1 MFSRL
6 SPLFPYLR
14 RYWRSFA
21 WGGLALIVYN
31 CTKAM
36 IPLLIGA
43 AVTDMQH
50 SLSAAKVEH
59 HALRLL
65 AVAAVA
71 AICLYLTRQIIIGA
85 SREIEFD
92 LRNDLFQHLESQPP
106 SFFQRHRT
114 GDIMARSTN
123 DLNAVRQLL
132 GPAIM
137 YSANTLVFTA
147 AALPFMLRI
156 SPRLTLFAFLPLP
169 FASVL
174 VQYFGARIHTR
185 FERIQAM
192 FSDIS
197 AQAEENFSGAR
208 LIRAFAQE
216 DAQIAAFETSN
227 QEYIRRSLLLARLMA
242 MLWPTLE
249 FVLGVSLVVTLLVGG
264 HEVVLHHITVGQ
276 FTTYNVFMVQLTWP
290 MIAIGW
296 VVNLVQRGAASVTRI
311 NSLMT
316 EQPEID
322 DSAADPALS
331 LASTSPSI
339 NPNASTTPNP
349 SSPCFSGCHSERSE
363 ESASRTTT
371 ELSSRPKSS
380 QPYPEDAVERP
391 AVLPPNPITGHIT
404 FRNLHFA
411 YPTGPSG
418 APNPEVLHDISLDI
432 PAGSSLAI
440 VGPTGS
446 GKSTLVSL
454 IPRLQDATPGS
465 VLLDHRPLR
474 DYPLA
479 TLRSA
484 IGFVPQETFLFSTT
498 IADNIAFGAPSAD
511 ELAIEAAARTAHIAT
526 EILEFPRSFATIVG
540 ERGMTLS
547 GGQKQRT
554 AIARAILRDP
564 RILILDDALASVD
577 TYTEEQ
583 ILNGLRDA
591 MQGRT
596 TILIAHRVSTARNA
610 DRIAVLVA
618 GRIAELGTHDAL
630 LARGGYY
637 AELFEKQSLEEE
649 IVNA

>member
-1 MFSRL
+1 MFKRL

-14 RYWRSFA
+14 RYWRSFSL
-21 WGGLALIVYN
+21 GLLALLVYN
-31 CTKAM
+31 ASKAL
-36 IPLLIGA
+36 IPLVIGG

-50 SLSAAKVEH
+50 GLTATKVGYYG
-59 HALRLL
+59 LRLL
-65 AVAAVA
+65 GIAIVA
-71 AICLYLTRQIIIGA
+71 AIALYLTRQIIIGA

-92 LRNDLFQHLESQPP
+92 LRNDLFAHLSAQPP
-106 SFFQRHRT
+106 EFFQRHRT

-216 DAQIAAFETSN
+216 EAQIALFETSN

-249 FVLGVSLVVTLLVGG
+249 FVLGISLMITLLVGG

-276 FTTYNVFMVQLTWP
+276 FTTYNVYMVQLTWP

-296 VVNLVQRGAASVTRI
+296 VVNLVQRGAASVVRI
-311 NSLMT
+311 DALMT
-316 EQPEID
+316 EKPSID
-322 DSAADPALS
+322 DSAAKLS
-331 LASTSPSI
+331 EPSI
-339 NPNASTTPNP
+339 
-349 SSPCFSGCHSERSE
+349 
-363 ESASRTTT
+363 
-371 ELSSRPKSS
+371 
-380 QPYPEDAVERP
+380 Q
-391 AVLPPNPITGHIT
+391 GHIHFDHLT
-404 FRNLHFA
+404 FA
-411 YPTGPSG
+411 YPTGPT
-418 APNPEVLHDISLDI
+418 VLHDITLDI
-432 PAGSSLAI
+432 PAGTSLAI
-440 VGPTGS
+440 TGPTGS
-446 GKSTLVSL
+446 GKSTLVAL
-454 IPRLQDATPGS
+454 IPRLYDAPAGS
-465 VLLDHRPLR
+465 ITLDGRPLR
-474 DYPLA
+474 DYPLQ
-479 TLRSA
+479 TLRGA
-484 IGFVPQETFLFSTT
+484 IGYVPQETFLFSTT
-498 IADNIAFGAPSAD
+498 IADNIAFGRPAATEPEIESA
-511 ELAIEAAARTAHIAT
+511 ATTAHIAT
-526 EILEFPRSFATIVG
+526 EIRDFPAGFQTVVG

-554 AIARAILRDP
+554 AIARALLREP
-564 RILILDDALASVD
+564 QILILDDALASVD
-577 TYTEEQ
+577 THTEDQ
-583 ILNGLRDA
+583 ILTGLRQA

-596 TILIAHRVSTARNA
+596 TLLIAHRISTARNA
-610 DRIAVLVA
+610 DRIAVLID
-618 GRIAELGTHDAL
+618 GRIAELGTHDEL
-630 LARGGYY
+630 LARNGYY
-637 AELFEKQSLEEE
+637 ANLAEKQSLEEE
-649 IVNA
+649 IRVTA

>member
-1 MFSRL
+1 MFTRL

-14 RYWRSFA
+14 RYWRQFA

-31 CTKAM
+31 VAKAM
-36 IPLLIGA
+36 IPLLIGGA
-43 AVTDMQH
+43 TADIQQG
-50 SLSAAKVEH
+50 LSAAKIEH
-59 HALRLL
+59 HAVRLL

-71 AICLYLTRQIIIGA
+71 AVCLYLTRQIIIGA

-92 LRNDLFQHLESQPP
+92 LRNDLFAHLSAQPP
-106 SFFQRHRT
+106 EFFQRHRT

-137 YSANTLVFTA
+137 YSANTLVFTL

-156 SPRLTLFAFLPLP
+156 SPRLTMFAFLPLP

-174 VQYFGARIHTR
+174 VQYFGARIHKR

-249 FVLGVSLVVTLLVGG
+249 FVLGLSLMITLLVGG
-264 HEVVLHHITVGQ
+264 HEIVAHRITVAQ
-276 FTTYNVFMVQLTWP
+276 FFTYNVFMVQLTWP

-311 NSLMT
+311 NDLMT
-316 EQPEID
+316 EQPSID
-322 DSAADPALS
+322 NSAADPLLALS
-331 LASTSPSI
+331 
-339 NPNASTTPNP
+339 
-349 SSPCFSGCHSERSE
+349 FRSEAE
-363 ESASRTTT
+363 ESASRTTKN
-371 ELSSRPKSS
+371 LPSRPAAAAFADEAERSA
-380 QPYPEDAVERP
+380 EDKA
-391 AVLPPNPITGHIT
+391 ATTIYGHL
-404 FRNLHFA
+404 RLQNLTFA
-411 YPTGPSG
+411 YPTGPT
-418 APNPEVLHDISLDI
+418 VLHNITLDI
-432 PAGSSLAI
+432 PAGTSLAI
-440 VGPTGS
+440 TGPTGS
-446 GKSTLVSL
+446 GKSTLVAL
-454 IPRLQDATPGS
+454 IPRLYDAPAGEIT
-465 VLLDHRPLR
+465 LDGRPLR

-479 TLRSA
+479 TLRHA

-498 IADNIAFGAPSAD
+498 IADNIAFGRPTATEP
-511 ELAIEAAARTAHIAT
+511 EIEDAAQTAHIAT
-526 EILEFPRSFATIVG
+526 EIREFPAGFHTVVG

-554 AIARAILRDP
+554 AIARALLRDP

-583 ILNGLRDA
+583 ILTGMKQA

-610 DRIAVLVA
+610 DRIAVLIE
-618 GRIAELGTHDAL
+618 GRITELGTHDEL
-630 LARGGYY
+630 LARNGYY
-637 AELFEKQSLEEE
+637 ADLYEKQSLEEE
-649 IVNA
+649 ILTA